1 MTTLRLSPHAR
12 ERMRRRGI
20 KRRLV
25 EAAAKDGSRTTQ
37 PDGRI
42 VCFLDGLTGVLAADV
57 KNYVLAAYWG
67 RFMPECRRKPV
78 RPCGVQWLARAWGAM

>member
-1 MTTLRLSPHAR
+1 MTIRLSPHAS

-25 EAAAKDGSRTTQ
+25 EAAAKSGERTTQ

-42 VCFLDGLTGVLAADV
+42 VCFLDGLTVVLSADI
-57 KNYVLAAYWG
+57 KNYVLTAYWG
-67 RFMPECRRKPV
+67 RFKPEFKRKPV
-78 RPCGVQWLARAWGAM
+78 RPCDAQWLARVWGAA